1 MFVRNLKSTYY
12 EFFSFVSERRVVPIP
27 FKHSKHQGEKN
38 VLFLKIYSLNR
49 KPGGKNQKASV
60 LAAAPFTFHGRL
72 SSSSSSSSPPSSS
85 SSNGFKLPIVGSM
98 ANTSS
103 VNCCPQRHES
113 RRYFACRFSILF
125 GRLEGRKGRSVRRLA
140 KRRYGPEYAAHR
152 VARQKNGKS
161 TPHR

>member
-1 MFVRNLKSTYY
+1 MFVRTLKSTYY
-12 EFFSFVSERRVVPIP
+12 EFLSFVSERRVVPIP

-38 VLFLKIYSLNR
+38 VFFLKIYSLNR

-72 SSSSSSSSPPSSS
+72 SPSSSSS
-85 SSNGFKLPIVGSM
+85 SSNGFKLPIVGPM

-103 VNCCPQRHES
+103 ANCCPQRHES

-125 GRLEGRKGRSVRRLA
+125 GRLEGRKGRSARRLA
-140 KRRYGPEYAAHR
+140 ERRYGPECAAHR